1 MQGFHISPEKR
12 RYGTHT
18 YIYTYTLFKLEIQSS
33 QFVVVSRVV
42 IGVY

>member
-18 YIYTYTLFKLEIQSS
+18 YIYIHILYLSSKFSVAVKLIY
-33 QFVVVSRVV
+33 SRK
-42 IGVY
+42 

>member
-18 YIYTYTLFKLEIQSS
+18 YIYTYTLFKLEIQCSCKANIFEKIS
-33 QFVVVSRVV
+33 
-42 IGVY
+42 